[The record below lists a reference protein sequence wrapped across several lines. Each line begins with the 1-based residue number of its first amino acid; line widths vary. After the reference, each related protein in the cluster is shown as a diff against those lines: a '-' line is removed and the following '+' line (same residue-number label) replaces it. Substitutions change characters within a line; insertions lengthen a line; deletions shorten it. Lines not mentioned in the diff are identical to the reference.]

1 MDCLYGRRDVHDG
14 SSKSF
19 RLWTF
24 ALMPF
29 WRHLDLSCLHVDH
42 SNIDQGRQS
51 ASRHPQIFM
60 PFNLI
65 STSFRS
71 LLERIHFQ
79 VFIFCSFQYMIQA
92 LPHRDFGFHACE
104 KKPYLGNILFG
115 IQTRPVN
122 KNLWVS
128 EWSLETKYIVYFMLA
143 LHPRILQS
151 ENARPLR
158 DDLNMPKETK
168 HFQICRKRIVHLMS
182 VIFRNPQ

>member
-1 MDCLYGRRDVHDG
+1 MDVETCMTIMANHAKWFVLVGHVG

-71 LLERIHFQ
+71 FERILFK
-79 VFIFCSFQYMIQA
+79 VFIFCSFQYMIQV
-92 LPHRDFGFHACE
+92 LPHWESSGFHACA
-104 KKPYLGNILFG
+104 KKSYLGN
-115 IQTRPVN
+115 
-122 KNLWVS
+122 
-128 EWSLETKYIVYFMLA
+128 Y
-143 LHPRILQS
+143 
-151 ENARPLR
+151 
-158 DDLNMPKETK
+158 
-168 HFQICRKRIVHLMS
+168 C
-182 VIFRNPQ
+182 FRNPNAPGQQKLVGLRVESGNKNTSYTSC